1 MGQQPNIELEM
12 ADLPRPTERPGAPR
26 RWSPTRA
33 GELGHPADIPR
44 GGRFGNPGP
53 DAGYA
58 LTLLEGRD
66 IPIAPGES
74 RRDAVAAVAAL
85 MTARASGFGRAPV
98 VGDAEV
104 AETILGYREGAP
116 ADLVSART
124 AAVAG
129 LAHHPANSRTLV
141 AAADAGALL
150 SSPDRVRER
159 VEAGE
164 TLIDL

>member
-12 ADLPRPTERPGAPR
+12 TDLPRPTEHPGVPR
-26 RWSPTRA
+26 RWSPKRA
-33 GELGHPADIPR
+33 GEMGHPTDIPR

-58 LTLLEGRD
+58 LILLEGRD
-66 IPIAPGES
+66 IPTTPGES
-74 RRDAVAAVAAL
+74 HRDAVAAIAAL

-98 VGDAEV
+98 IGDAGV
-104 AETILGYREGAP
+104 AESILGYRDGAA
-116 ADLVSART
+116 ADLVTARA

-141 AAADAGALL
+141 AATDAGALA